1 MRYDAKF
8 WIFLAALL
16 GAPMALGLLFG
27 IYL

>member
-1 MRYDAKF
+1 MRYDAQF
-8 WIFLAALL
+8 WIFLAAFL